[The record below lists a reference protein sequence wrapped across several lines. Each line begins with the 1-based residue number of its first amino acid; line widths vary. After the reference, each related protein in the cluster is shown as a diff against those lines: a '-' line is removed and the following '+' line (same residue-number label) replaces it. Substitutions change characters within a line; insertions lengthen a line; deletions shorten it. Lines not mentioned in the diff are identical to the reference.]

1 MNVPTSTSPGR
12 GHGRTLDQSAVSTFN
27 MIQHWCFSSAKNP
40 DFERTFS
47 QHKCLAKLG
56 VCRPWEQQKLLWS
69 ATLQL
74 QRSRSGRNSVWDS
87 DHKGHT
93 VIGLQAEKCSQ
104 ETLPLWKALGIW
116 GNSTERPAMPKQIGD
131 HFSQRLAEV
140 PKQKVDFRRSL
151 RGGCETIQSQSPP
164 NKLEDLPKQYQT
176 TSPCKVHLG
185 DPVRVRSYAK
195 SIKKYFVL
203 FQCIKRIWVLVGVS
217 NSDNQR
223 AWSVEQNQI

>member
-1 MNVPTSTSPGR
+1 
-12 GHGRTLDQSAVSTFN
+12 
-27 MIQHWCFSSAKNP
+27 
-40 DFERTFS
+40 
-47 QHKCLAKLG
+47 
-56 VCRPWEQQKLLWS
+56 
-69 ATLQL
+69 
-74 QRSRSGRNSVWDS
+74 
-87 DHKGHT
+87 
-93 VIGLQAEKCSQ
+93 
-104 ETLPLWKALGIW
+104 
-116 GNSTERPAMPKQIGD
+116 MPKQIGD

-203 FQCIKRIWVLVGVS
+203 FQCIKRI
-217 NSDNQR
+217 
-223 AWSVEQNQI
+223 